1 MAAERGRLVQRLL
14 VVNHSKFSA
23 RVVYLMKYRI
33 VTVFA
38 WVNVNRLSNN
48 PALQAIITEKVASF
62 TRVSA

>member
-1 MAAERGRLVQRLL
+1 MAVVRGRLVQRLL

-38 WVNVNRLSNN
+38 WVNVNRFPTTRPCRQLEQRKLPGLSG
-48 PALQAIITEKVASF
+48 F
-62 TRVSA
+62 